1 MSMVEPIRPPAVSA
15 EEGGSPPLTAKPDYQ
30 AMLRKWGARLEQLLD
45 FLGDKLNPILVKE
58 ARQSMKSKQFSV
70 TFSLLLLLSWI
81 WTAIFVSFSVPDVFY
96 EAWGIRLLIGY
107 VIILSVPL
115 FIVVPF
121 AAFRSLAAETEDG
134 TFELLSITS
143 LSARQIVIGKLGS
156 SILQMMVYYSALAP
170 SIAFTYLL
178 KGVDIASIGLLLLHS
193 FVISVCL
200 SILGLLA
207 ATVTRARHWQVLV
220 SVVLVAA
227 LLIATIIL
235 DSIFIGMTQENV
247 PFDSPGFW
255 VANLALLNLALA
267 FGALFLVIAA
277 GQITFASENRS
288 TPVRMMLL
296 LMQCMWI
303 GWLMFLWRWVDDR
316 MSEPFLWIMVFIA
329 AIFWMV
335 AGALMTGETA
345 QLSPRA
351 KRNLPQSLLGRIL
364 LTWFNPGSGSGYVF
378 AVVNL
383 LAIIAVQGFAC
394 VYALATNDRAPSDPG
409 LFFASLAIFGY
420 VAGYL
425 GVVRLFTSVARKFAP
440 LNMLSV
446 FLLQFLAVVMGA
458 VVPFLL
464 LTIQTIGDPAAWYYT
479 ELQIPNWFWTI
490 WELTWPTTRVTIS
503 PVIPLSIFAL
513 GSVVFLANLLH
524 AALEVEQVRTLAPSR
539 VLQDDAGQRAASPKR
554 KKNPWDEE

>member
-1 MSMVEPIRPPAVSA
+1 MTMVEPTCPPGVSSGEA
-15 EEGGSPPLTAKPDYQ
+15 GSPVPRAKGDWQ
-30 AMLRKWGARLEQLLD
+30 EILRQWGTRLEQVLD

-70 TFSLLLLLSWI
+70 TFSLLLFLSWI
-81 WTAIFVSFSVPDVFY
+81 WTAIFIAFSVPDVFY

-143 LSARQIVIGKLGS
+143 LSARQIVVGKLGS
-156 SILQMMVYYSALAP
+156 AVLQMMVYYSALAP

-193 FVISVCL
+193 FVISVAL

-220 SVVLVAA
+220 SVVLVAG
-227 LLIATIIL
+227 LLVATIIL
-235 DSIFIGMTQENV
+235 DSMFIGMTQENI
-247 PFDSPGFW
+247 PFDSPEFW
-255 VANLALLNLALA
+255 AANLGLLNLALA

-288 TPVRMMLL
+288 TPVRRMLL

-303 GWLMFLWRWVDDR
+303 GWMIFLWQWVDER
-316 MSEPFLWIMVFIA
+316 MSEPFLWIMVYIA

-345 QLSPRA
+345 LLSPRA
-351 KRNLPQSLLGRIL
+351 KRNLPQSLLGRVL

-383 LAIIAVQGFAC
+383 MAIICVQALAC
-394 VYALATNDRAPSDPG
+394 VYAVAANDRAPADAG
-409 LFFASLAIFGY
+409 VFLASLAILGY
-420 VAGYL
+420 MAGYL
-425 GVVRLFTSVARKFAP
+425 GVVRLFTSLARKFAP
-440 LNMLSV
+440 LNMLAV
-446 FLLQFLAVVMGA
+446 FLLQLVAVLMGA

-464 LTIQTIGDPAAWYYT
+464 LTIQTIGDPTGWYYS
-479 ELQIPNWFWTI
+479 EMQLPNWFWTI
-490 WELTWPTTRVTIS
+490 WELTWPTTRLTIS
-503 PVIPLSIFAL
+503 PWIPIAVFVL
-513 GSVVFLANLLH
+513 GGLVFLTNLFH
-524 AALEVEQVRTLAPSR
+524 AALEVEQVRTLAPTR
-539 VLQDDAGQRAASPKR
+539 VQQDDVSQRPASPKR
-554 KKNPWDEE
+554 KKNPWDED